1 MRMKKSH
8 PLLLRRQ
15 TFSFN
20 REYNT
25 WKEKQIE
32 KRRKEE
38 SKFVKLDENSEPINT
53 EFWKEA
59 ENSISTVK
67 PVIEN
72 QKMQANLPGVGAP
85 NEGSSSFV
93 GGQTSNFYM
102 PSAPNKNTTFEMPKA
117 SNSG

>member
-1 MRMKKSH
+1 MKKSH

-53 EFWKEA
+53 EF
-59 ENSISTVK
+59 
-67 PVIEN
+67 
-72 QKMQANLPGVGAP
+72 
-85 NEGSSSFV
+85 
-93 GGQTSNFYM
+93 
-102 PSAPNKNTTFEMPKA
+102 
-117 SNSG
+117 